1 MYWSWHP
8 EVRQLFARI
17 DRRQWLNFRS
27 PVAVLRVQRDW
38 TSLLND
44 PDFMVQYETVLR
56 DFDLYM
62 ANGREH
68 WFARE
73 HGDELD
79 GPVAY
84 FCAEY
89 GLQESLPI
97 YSGGLGVLAG
107 DHCKTASDMALPSR
121 ETRMSAEAAL
131 RNLPSVAIAATAR
144 FPSVWLA

>member
-1 MYWSWHP
+1 M
-8 EVRQLFARI
+8 
-17 DRRQWLNFRS
+17 
-27 PVAVLRVQRDW
+27 LRVQRDW

-44 PDFMVQYETVLR
+44 PDFMVQYETILA
-56 DFDLYM
+56 DFDEYM

-73 HGDELD
+73 HGDEVD

-97 YSGGLGVLAG
+97 YSGGLGVLADDLAAG
-107 DHCKTASDMALPSR
+107 VVAAAVVCLLGWSGVF
-121 ETRMSAEAAL
+121 AAL
-131 RNLPSVAIAATAR
+131 S
-144 FPSVWLA
+144 